1 MTGFDCYRTY
11 LAFKN
16 HFTKDSFDYFRYG
29 GKTKA
34 SVTAFNK
41 RKDRYFFEK
50 MSRQKKDGEIVD
62 YFTAIFSQCDDPQ
75 KMWIGEIIESGD
87 KNYAD
92 WQKKVQSL
100 GYIFKQEMQSLCEG
114 KEFNT
119 LFDCK
124 SGTHPPVVE
133 EIQELQNSI
142 QDSMMKYN
150 FLNFWQQ
157 KEKLEELEE
166 LLEKQQLMYVRMKLS
181 DDPNAKDIVKKMQM
195 SLKDMGMP
203 KDMTVEQMFQQM
215 KLTISNVRRALDS
228 RR

>member
-100 GYIFKQEMQSLCEG
+100 GYIFKQEMQSLCED

-124 SGTHPPVVE
+124 SGTHPPVVKE
-133 EIQELQNSI
+133 HLKKNISI
-142 QDSMMKYN
+142 ESLIILDAVIKFKKN
-150 FLNFWQQ
+150 LD
-157 KEKLEELEE
+157 KIL
-166 LLEKQQLMYVRMKLS
+166 
-181 DDPNAKDIVKKMQM
+181 DDFVWETV
-195 SLKDMGMP
+195 SLKIDKYRP
-203 KDMTVEQMFQQM
+203 F
-215 KLTISNVRRALDS
+215 LLNSVRIQNYKKILQGIVVK
-228 RR
+228 

>member
-1 MTGFDCYRTY
+1 MSEFFDSDVVQ
-11 LAFKN
+11 
-16 HFTKDSFDYFRYG
+16 DS
-29 GKTKA
+29 
-34 SVTAFNK
+34 
-41 RKDRYFFEK
+41 
-50 MSRQKKDGEIVD
+50 
-62 YFTAIFSQCDDPQ
+62 
-75 KMWIGEIIESGD
+75 
-87 KNYAD
+87 
-92 WQKKVQSL
+92 L
-100 GYIFKQEMQSLCEG
+100 
-114 KEFNT
+114 
-119 LFDCK
+119 
-124 SGTHPPVVE
+124 E

>member
-16 HFTKDSFDYFRYG
+16 HFTKDSFDYFKYG

-75 KMWIGEIIESGD
+75 NMWIGEIIESGY

-100 GYIFKQEMQSLCEG
+100 GYIFKQEMQSLCED
-114 KEFNT
+114 KEFNS
-119 LFDCK
+119 LFECK
-124 SGTHPPVVE
+124 SGTHPPVVKE
-133 EIQELQNSI
+133 HLKKNISI
-142 QDSMMKYN
+142 ESLIILDAVIKFKKN
-150 FLNFWQQ
+150 LD
-157 KEKLEELEE
+157 KIL
-166 LLEKQQLMYVRMKLS
+166 
-181 DDPNAKDIVKKMQM
+181 DDFVWETV
-195 SLKDMGMP
+195 SLKIDKYKP
-203 KDMTVEQMFQQM
+203 F
-215 KLTISNVRRALDS
+215 LLNSVRIQNYKKILQEIVVK
-228 RR
+228 

>member
-114 KEFNT
+114 KEFNS
-119 LFDCK
+119 LFECK
-124 SGTHPPVVE
+124 SGTHPPVVKE
-133 EIQELQNSI
+133 HLKKNISI
-142 QDSMMKYN
+142 ESLIILDAVIKFKKN
-150 FLNFWQQ
+150 LD
-157 KEKLEELEE
+157 KIL
-166 LLEKQQLMYVRMKLS
+166 
-181 DDPNAKDIVKKMQM
+181 DDFVWETV
-195 SLKDMGMP
+195 SLKIDKYKP
-203 KDMTVEQMFQQM
+203 F
-215 KLTISNVRRALDS
+215 LLNSVRIQNYKKILQEIVVK
-228 RR
+228 

>member
-1 MTGFDCYRTY
+1 MSEFFDSDVVQ
-11 LAFKN
+11 
-16 HFTKDSFDYFRYG
+16 DS
-29 GKTKA
+29 
-34 SVTAFNK
+34 
-41 RKDRYFFEK
+41 
-50 MSRQKKDGEIVD
+50 
-62 YFTAIFSQCDDPQ
+62 
-75 KMWIGEIIESGD
+75 
-87 KNYAD
+87 
-92 WQKKVQSL
+92 L
-100 GYIFKQEMQSLCEG
+100 
-114 KEFNT
+114 
-119 LFDCK
+119 
-124 SGTHPPVVE
+124 E

-203 KDMTVEQMFQQM
+203 KSMTVEQMFQQM